1 MADEESPTDMALEE
15 WPIRRF
21 LLWIVLAGIVG
32 LGVELVL
39 LEHFDETLQW
49 IPLVLLVAG
58 LAAAVALALRASRAT
73 VRALQAVSVLYI
85 AAGTLGFWLHFD
97 GNMEFER
104 EDDPSAPTAVL
115 VRRAIFGATPLLAP
129 GALAQLGLI
138 GLCIGYRHPALR
150 RRPSIARELPGTST
164 PSLETR

>member
-1 MADEESPTDMALEE
+1 MAKEETTVEVDEER
-15 WPIRRF
+15 WPVRRF
-21 LLWIVLAGIVG
+21 LLWIVMAGIVG

-39 LEHFDETLQW
+39 LEHFDELLQW
-49 IPLVLLVAG
+49 IPLVLLVLG
-58 LAAAVALALRASRAT
+58 LAAAVALALRASRAA

-85 AAGTLGFWLHFD
+85 AAGTLGLWLHFD

-104 EDDPSAPTAVL
+104 EDDPSAATTVL

-150 RRPSIARELPGTST
+150 RRPSTSRELPGTST
-164 PSLETR
+164 QSLETR

>member
-1 MADEESPTDMALEE
+1 MARNEATEDAGEDD

-39 LEHFDETLQW
+39 LEHFEDPLQW
-49 IPLVLLVAG
+49 VPLVLLALG
-58 LAAAVALALRASRAT
+58 LIAATTLAIRATRAT
-73 VRALQAVSVLYI
+73 VRAFQAVSALFI
-85 AAGTLGFWLHFD
+85 LAGAVGLWLHFD

-104 EDDPSAPTAVL
+104 EDEPSAATSVL

-129 GALAQLGLI
+129 GALAQLGLV

-150 RRPSIARELPGTST
+150 RRSLTPVPPGTDT
-164 PSLETR
+164 PSLET

>member
-1 MADEESPTDMALEE
+1 MAKEDSTVDTGEAS
-15 WPIRRF
+15 WPVRRF

-49 IPLVLLVAG
+49 IPLVLLVLG
-58 LAAAVALALRASRAT
+58 LGAAVALALRASHAA
-73 VRALQAVSVLYI
+73 VRALQMVSVLYI
-85 AAGTLGFWLHFD
+85 AAGTLGLWLHFD

-104 EDDPSAPTAVL
+104 EDDPSAATSVL

-129 GALAQLGLI
+129 GALAQLGLL

-150 RRPSIARELPGTST
+150 RRPPATRELPDTST

>member
-1 MADEESPTDMALEE
+1 MANEEAASDVGRES

-32 LGVELVL
+32 LGIELVL
-39 LEHFDETLQW
+39 LEHFEETLQW
-49 IPLVLLVAG
+49 IPLVLLALG
-58 LAAAVALALRASRAT
+58 LAAGGALAIRASRAT
-73 VRALQAVSVLYI
+73 VRALQVVSVLYL
-85 AAGTLGFWLHFD
+85 AAGTLGLWLHFD

-104 EDDPSAPTAVL
+104 EDDPSAATAVL

-150 RRPSIARELPGTST
+150 RRPSTTRGLPGTDS
-164 PSLETR
+164 PSLET